1 MAKTIKVSDEA
12 LNYGELWIIKLNVLP
27 ITFPTALNTDIIVHK
42 KTIWND
48 VKLIMFSVTSKN
60 VSKCLKKLY
69 KNDFTRKMKDFVTFA
84 KIAQ

>member
-1 MAKTIKVSDEA
+1 MK
-12 LNYGELWIIKLNVLP
+12 LWIMGNYESLNWMFLP

-42 KTIWND
+42 KTILND